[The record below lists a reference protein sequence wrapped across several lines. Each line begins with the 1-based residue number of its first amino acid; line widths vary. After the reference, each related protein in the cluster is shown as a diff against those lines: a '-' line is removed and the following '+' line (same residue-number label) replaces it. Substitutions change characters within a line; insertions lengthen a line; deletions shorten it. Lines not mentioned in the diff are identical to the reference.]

1 MIPSSAKREEEALL
15 KWLSRII
22 GDCVESGYIFVI
34 FCPQTKFWLNFSPR
48 EILSGYNIVKWV
60 SHIIGDCVEGGGVIH
75 LVAHAVGGNV
85 ILPKSV

>member
-1 MIPSSAKREEEALL
+1 MDFSFNRGLCGEWIHICP
-15 KWLSRII
+15 
-22 GDCVESGYIFVI
+22 

>member
-1 MIPSSAKREEEALL
+1 MPL
-15 KWLSRII
+15 W
-22 GDCVESGYIFVI
+22 
-34 FCPQTKFWLNFSPR
+34 
-48 EILSGYNIVKWV
+48 SGYNIVKWV